1 MTVAGELARRIV
13 ASKFEQFTPEVV
25 RYAKIGLLDTL
36 GVSIAGSCEPAAVI
50 ARRVVG
56 NRPGDALVWGTGQR
70 SDPLEAAFLN
80 GIAANVLDFDD
91 CTDNL
96 GGHPSA
102 PVLPALFALGEKL
115 GASGRDVIT
124 SYHYDFEKKIKMER
138 EMNFHNN

>member
-1 MTVAGELARRIV
+1 M
-13 ASKFEQFTPEVV
+13 
-25 RYAKIGLLDTL
+25 RYAKIGLLDNF
-36 GVSIAGSCEPAAVI
+36 GVGIAGSCEPAVVI

-56 NRPGDALVWGTGQR
+56 KVPGAVLVWGTSQR
-70 SDPLEAAFLN
+70 SDSLEAAFLN

-115 GASGRDVIT
+115 GACGRDVIT
-124 SYHYDFEKKIKMER
+124 AYVVG
-138 EMNFHNN
+138 